1 MNPLNALQQKGGF
14 TRKEALAVLTLSATL
29 LVGMGIKWWQADN
42 HANAPIPRFDYTR
55 SDSLYAALSRA
66 AREGKRSTR
75 QEERHTDRPSRTVPI
90 NLNTATKTQLITLP
104 GIGPAYAE
112 RIIAYREQNGGFTSV
127 DELLAIKGIGKKK
140 LEKLRPFVYVRS
152 TSHP

>member
-1 MNPLNALQQKGGF
+1 MNPLNALQQKGGL
-14 TRKEALAVLTLSATL
+14 TRKEVLAVLTLSAAL
-29 LVGMGIKWWQADN
+29 LVGMGIKWWRADTQSSV
-42 HANAPIPRFDYTR
+42 PVPTFDYTR

-66 AREGKRSTR
+66 ARERNESIPRPAQQTKR
-75 QEERHTDRPSRTVPI
+75 RPSAAPI

-112 RIIAYREQNGGFTSV
+112 RIIAYREQTGGFTSV

-140 LEKLRPFVYVRS
+140 LEKIRPHVYVRS
-152 TSHP
+152 TTHP